1 MLQAIIFSII
11 SQLGSVEGTNTTYT
25 VDAER
30 SKVEWLAKKVTGQH
44 NGEVSLKEGSFDFTE
59 GKLTGGTFIIDMT
72 GITVLDLSGGSKAKL
87 QGHLNS
93 DDFFGVTTY
102 PTALFKIT
110 KAVPQGPGKYKV
122 VGDITIKG
130 KTEEI
135 QFPASLEE
143 KNGTVT
149 GTATLIIDRTKFD
162 IRYGSGSFF
171 DDLGDKTIYDEFD
184 LTVKIVAT
192 K

>member
-59 GKLTGGTFIIDMT
+59 GKLTGGTFTIDMT

-171 DDLGDKTIYDEFD
+171 DDLGDNH
-184 LTVKIVAT
+184 LR
-192 K
+192 

>member
-59 GKLTGGTFIIDMT
+59 GKLTGGTFTIDMT